1 MSKIYEVRSIG
12 RDNGKVYD
20 WGARKSYDEAVL
32 LLEERFGEKHKEWA
46 ERHHSRWWIEEID
59 TTDCFNIPSK
69 PMPRDRFSTRVHDV
83 QAEGGYGGTLEVEIL
98 NGDNE
103 TVANY
108 SRNYGAM
115 MQTFEPFRQGEK
127 MFALVSTDYTATSV
141 MDLSTGKIIASE
153 TPDSGGFCPVG
164 FYVPDWW
171 DINSG
176 LRLPGSSTWKD
187 DYENPKGN
195 FGFVW
200 GCIWGDDSSWKI
212 QYLDLSNIQNGKILR
227 DERFGYVKLAAT
239 PDVHPKEFIR
249 CQFYNGKCAVELKTE
264 TEFDLETG
272 KLLDPLD

>member
-1 MSKIYEVRSIG
+1 MSKIYEVRSTA
-12 RDNGKVYD
+12 RDNGKLHT
-20 WGARKSYDEAVL
+20 WGAENSYDEAVL
-32 LLEERFGEKHKEWA
+32 LLDERFGEKHKEWA

-69 PMPRDRFSTRVHDV
+69 PMPRDMFSTREHEV
-83 QAEGGYGGTLEVEIL
+83 ETKKGYGNTLRVEVLNAASEI
-98 NGDNE
+98 
-103 TVANY
+103 VATYNRNY
-108 SRNYGAM
+108 SAM

-141 MDLSTGKIIASE
+141 MDLATGKIIASE

-176 LRLPGSSTWKD
+176 SCLPGSSGWKN

-200 GCIWGDDSSWKI
+200 GCVWGDDLSWKI
-212 QYLDLSNIQNGKILR
+212 QHLDLSNIQNGKIVR
-227 DERFGYVKLAAT
+227 DERFGYVKLATT

-264 TEFDLETG
+264 NEFDLETG